1 MRVWSKTI
9 RLPGLA
15 MSRSIGD
22 NLAKMCG
29 VIATPL
35 VKIITRD
42 RIKDRA
48 MVVFSDVISDQ
59 IGCIEMADTIE
70 YFYRR

>member
-9 RLPGLA
+9 RQPGLA
-15 MSRSIGD
+15 MSRSLGD

-29 VIATPL
+29 VIATPS

-42 RIKDRA
+42 RLKDRA
-48 MVVFSDVISDQ
+48 IVVSSDGISDQ
-59 IGCIEMADTIE
+59 IGCNEMADTIE
-70 YFYRR
+70 FFYRR

>member
-1 MRVWSKTI
+1 MRLT
-9 RLPGLA
+9 
-15 MSRSIGD
+15 D
-22 NLAKMCG
+22 NLIQMWG
-29 VIATPL
+29 L
-35 VKIITRD
+35 KIITRD

-59 IGCIEMADTIE
+59 IGCNEMADTIE

>member
-29 VIATPL
+29 IIATPS

-48 MVVFSDVISDQ
+48 MVVCFDVISDQ
-59 IGCIEMADTIE
+59 IGCNEMADTIE